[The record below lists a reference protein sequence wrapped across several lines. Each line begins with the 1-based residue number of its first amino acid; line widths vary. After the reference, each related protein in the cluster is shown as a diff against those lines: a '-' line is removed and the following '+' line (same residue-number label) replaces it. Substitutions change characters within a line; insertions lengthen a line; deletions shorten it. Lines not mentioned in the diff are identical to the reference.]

1 MQCSMQGVSEQKVSK
16 RLSNFELLRI
26 ISMIIIIAH
35 HFSIHGGFEFLA
47 DRMTIPRLWIRFLQM
62 GGKIGAN
69 VFVLISGYF
78 LINTSKVKSS
88 KVIKLWLQLL
98 TYSVAIYIVFVIM
111 GLTDFSIRVLI
122 KSCFPVTFG
131 GWWFASCYFVL
142 YLISPFINKFL
153 VTLDKKTYQRL
164 LVLVFVMWC
173 LIPTATCQLFE
184 SNNLLWFIYLYAI
197 AGYIRLW
204 HDTSKVPAFT
214 YHVLTI
220 GMVILTFLLIAVLD
234 WLSLKSSFFVMYVTN
249 LYEMQQFFIL
259 FISVCMFLGFKGLNI
274 KYSKAIN
281 VVSTATFGI
290 FLIHDNEYVRP
301 FFWGELFNNATYSDT
316 TFLIPYSIGV
326 ICLVFAVCACIEL
339 LRIHILE
346 KYYMRLITK
355 IEPAIDNS
363 IDKFFSLK
371 FFDRL

>member
-1 MQCSMQGVSEQKVSK
+1 MQCSMQGVSEQKVSN

-78 LINTSKVKSS
+78 LINTSKVKIS

-111 GLTDFSIRVLI
+111 GLTDFSIRVMI

-142 YLISPFINKFL
+142 YLISPFINKLL

-220 GMVILTFLLIAVLD
+220 GMVILTFLIIAILD

-249 LYEMQQFFIL
+249 LFEMQQFFIL

-301 FFWGELFNNATYSDT
+301 FFWGELFKNATYSDT

-346 KYYMRLITK
+346 KHYMRLITK